1 MARNLQ
7 PKHHMCRRI
16 GEKLCDLDRCPTVRR
31 NYGPGIHGPKMH
43 RKLTE
48 YGTQLLEK
56 QKARAVYGILE
67 RQLRRYYDEAIRRP
81 GNTGQILTE
90 LLETRLDNIVFRLG
104 FAKSRAAARQMVGH
118 RHITVNGKR
127 VSIPS
132 FHVRSGDVIAVEE
145 RRRGS
150 PLFTDL
156 PRLIGTRTIP
166 AWLAVEPEK
175 FQGRLIRLPTA
186 EDVQQPFRTQSI
198 VEFYSR

>member
-16 GEKLCDLDRCPTVRR
+16 GEKLCDLDKCPTARR
-31 NYGPGIHGPKMH
+31 TYGPGIHGPKIH

-67 RQLRRYYDEAIRRP
+67 RQLRKYYDEAIRRP
-81 GNTGQILTE
+81 GDTGQILTE

-118 RHITVNGKR
+118 GHITVNGKR
-127 VSIPS
+127 VTIPS
-132 FHVRSGDVIAVEE
+132 YHVRAENVIAVED
-145 RRRGS
+145 RRRTS
-150 PLFTDL
+150 PLFKDL
-156 PRLIGTRTIP
+156 PRTIASREIP
-166 AWLAVEPEK
+166 AWLGVEAEK
-175 FQGRLIRLPTA
+175 FQGRVIRLPGA
-186 EDVQQPFRTQSI
+186 GDIHQPFRTQSI